1 MVSKTKLLKELEKN
15 FVALL
20 LLRNHEATISGM
32 FKSGGS
38 AKTVYI
44 QFIVA
49 YAIIYM
55 KLVIFFYGSVFIM

>member
-1 MVSKTKLLKELEKN
+1 
-15 FVALL
+15 
-20 LLRNHEATISGM
+20 M

-55 KLVIFFYGSVFIM
+55 KLVFFVYGSVFIMRASSLGEQSCYPYQIAKVLR